1 MRRPR
6 AGWWYANGKTASWR
20 SVTVAGD
27 CATRRS
33 RRVRLSNRRPPERD
47 SRDGCRR
54 RRRRTIRGEKVI
66 DRCRHEGGQR
76 REKKS
81 CGNGGVVESVEIQ
94 KQDFPSS
101 HRSLEISQKPRDS
114 HIPTAPATRRWK
126 SGKPKAGFPL
136 SHRLLLGWRKKP
148 KAADCVGEEKG
159 ATSIEVRKGTFL
171 TRLDRPSAG
180 NCSGLP
186 FGVIFTTPMLS
197 LGLAA
202 TMRSSIPMRKPVT

>member
-1 MRRPR
+1 
-6 AGWWYANGKTASWR
+6 
-20 SVTVAGD
+20 
-27 CATRRS
+27 
-33 RRVRLSNRRPPERD
+33 
-47 SRDGCRR
+47 
-54 RRRRTIRGEKVI
+54 
-66 DRCRHEGGQR
+66 
-76 REKKS
+76 
-81 CGNGGVVESVEIQ
+81 VVESVEIQ

>member
-81 CGNGGVVESVEIQ
+81 CGNGGVVESVENQ
-94 KQDFPSS
+94 KQVS
-101 HRSLEISQKPRDS
+101 HF
-114 HIPTAPATRRWK
+114 PTAF
-126 SGKPKAGFPL
+126 S
-136 SHRLLLGWRKKP
+136 
-148 KAADCVGEEKG
+148 
-159 ATSIEVRKGTFL
+159 
-171 TRLDRPSAG
+171 
-180 NCSGLP
+180 
-186 FGVIFTTPMLS
+186 
-197 LGLAA
+197 
-202 TMRSSIPMRKPVT
+202 